1 MGVVNVTPDSFSD
14 GGVWWE
20 PDAAVEHGLALRDQ
34 GADLVDVGGESTRP
48 GAERVPEE
56 EELRRVL
63 PVVRELAAAGVL
75 VSIDTMR
82 SGVARSALDSGAV
95 MVNDVSGGLADPDM
109 LGTVAA
115 TGAPFVVMHWRRHSV
130 DMQAHATYDDVVTD
144 VADHLRERLEAAVA
158 AGVDPDRIALD
169 PGLGFA
175 KTGAHNWRL
184 LAHLDALHALGQPLL
199 LGASRKPFL
208 GALLAD
214 DNGQRPPTERDD
226 ATVASSALAAA
237 AGAWCLRVHEVR
249 GTADAVRVVAA
260 WAAAAQAEGRTR
272 CLTASASP
280 ASPVSGTTARCRTSA
295 SSARRSWST
304 CRCSSIWDRLGRGTL
319 CRVLSTTATWATGST
334 RRSPPTP
341 WTSSRRSQSASRA
354 CAWGNRSSTG

>member
-20 PDAAVEHGLALRDQ
+20 PGAAVEHGLAMRDE

-63 PVVRELAAAGVL
+63 PVVHELAAAGVL

-82 SGVARSALDSGAV
+82 SGVARAALDAGAV
-95 MVNDVSGGLADPDM
+95 MVNDVSGGMADPEM
-109 LGTVAA
+109 LGAVATA
-115 TGAPFVVMHWRRHSV
+115 GVPYVVMHWRRHSV
-130 DMQAHATYDDVVTD
+130 DMQAHTAYDDVVVD
-144 VADHLRERLEAAVA
+144 VVTHLRARLDAAVA
-158 AGVDPDRIALD
+158 AGVERDRVALD

-175 KTGAHNWRL
+175 KTAEHNWRL

-199 LGASRKPFL
+199 LGVSRKSFL
-208 GALLAD
+208 GSLLAD
-214 DNGQRPPTERDD
+214 DSGPRSVTERDD

-249 GTADAVRVVAA
+249 GSADAVRLVAA
-260 WAAAAQAEGRTR
+260 WA
-272 CLTASASP
+272 TAGAG
-280 ASPVSGTTARCRTSA
+280 AVDG
-295 SSARRSWST
+295 
-304 CRCSSIWDRLGRGTL
+304 
-319 CRVLSTTATWATGST
+319 
-334 RRSPPTP
+334 
-341 WTSSRRSQSASRA
+341 
-354 CAWGNRSSTG
+354 